1 MENNEKINDGSN
13 DEKGENLGK
22 LSKTLAATKL
32 NVDAPV
38 FVPSFSINQ
47 NTSSETSNSTS
58 KKSDDNNKN
67 NEEVADDWEA
77 NADDDEDGEDVDEGE
92 GIL

>member
-1 MENNEKINDGSN
+1 MENNEKISDGSN
-13 DEKGENLGK
+13 DGKGEDLGK

-38 FVPSFSINQ
+38 FVPSFSVNQ
-47 NTSSETSNSTS
+47 NTSETSNSTS

-92 GIL
+92 GMK